1 MDVIVHKRITER
13 HPELTEQDVLDAWEN
28 AIYTAPRKHAQYPF
42 EMLVLGFDSNSRPIE
57 MLVAAQENAWV
68 IYHAMTPP
76 TKKFLSAIKRA
87 PRKEI

>member
-1 MDVIVHKRITER
+1 MDVIVRKRIMER
-13 HPELTEQDVLDAWEN
+13 HPKLAEQDILDAWEN

-42 EMLVLGFDSNSRPIE
+42 K

-87 PRKEI
+87 SRKEI

>member
-1 MDVIVHKRITER
+1 
-13 HPELTEQDVLDAWEN
+13 
-28 AIYTAPRKHAQYPF
+28 
-42 EMLVLGFDSNSRPIE
+42 MLVLGFDSNSRPIE
-57 MLVAAQENAWV
+57 MFVAAQEDAWV